1 MGNEPEQEKEKISI
15 TTGNHHGQYNSFPL
29 QNVIENQMMHDPGCI
44 IYLSSSAT
52 QGHWKVIFEPAET
65 KIQQTIIQLSKK

>member
-1 MGNEPEQEKEKISI
+1 MGNEPEQEEEKISI

-52 QGHWKVIFEPAET
+52 QGH
-65 KIQQTIIQLSKK
+65 